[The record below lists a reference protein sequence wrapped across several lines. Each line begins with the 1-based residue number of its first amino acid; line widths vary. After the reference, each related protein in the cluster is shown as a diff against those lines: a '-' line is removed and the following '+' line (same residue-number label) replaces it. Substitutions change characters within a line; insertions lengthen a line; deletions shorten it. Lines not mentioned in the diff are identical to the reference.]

1 MLNASNIYPNSLLE
15 ALSNI
20 SLETMSMD
28 ISEPAKSATA
38 FVEGMYKVGVDVPSE
53 KYMIIA
59 QNGVRVFFY

>member
-1 MLNASNIYPNSLLE
+1 M
-15 ALSNI
+15 SNI

-38 FVEGMYKVGVDVPSE
+38 FVEGIYKVGVDVPSE